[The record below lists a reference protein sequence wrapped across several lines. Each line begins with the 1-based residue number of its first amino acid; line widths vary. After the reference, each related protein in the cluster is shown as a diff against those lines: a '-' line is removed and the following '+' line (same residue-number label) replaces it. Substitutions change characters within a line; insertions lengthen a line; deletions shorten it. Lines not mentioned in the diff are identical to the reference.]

1 MMAAM
6 LTITLTEPA
15 TATAHLALVVVDPHD
30 DSLVHAHI
38 GCPELA
44 DLVDRIEVTTATAV
58 DDPDELDAAVAD
70 LGLALP
76 LDAAIGLRSCPACWG
91 D

>member
-15 TATAHLALVVVDPHD
+15 TVHPALVVLDPHD
-30 DSLVHAHI
+30 DSLVHAH
-38 GCPELA
+38 GCCPALS
-44 DLVDRIEVTTATAV
+44 DLVDRIELIAGATIA
-58 DDPDELDAAVAD
+58 DPDELDAAVVD

-76 LDAAIGLRSCPACWG
+76 LDAAIGLRPCPSCWG